1 MTSAVLIVDAVTRN
15 GSASYGWIACFR
27 SLLWVNRIPT
37 LMQSLQPPITH
48 EGLTI

>member
-27 SLLWVNRIPT
+27 SPLWANRILT
-37 LMQSLQPPITH
+37 LVQSI
-48 EGLTI
+48 